1 MDRRKDLAVALA
13 IAALGAAI
21 VILAF
26 DISVGRIRDPLG
38 TRAMPII
45 VGSLILVGGAALAA
59 RRLLRWRQEPTMVT
73 TEGKADEQP
82 SLPASTWRAMVV
94 WGLCFGYVVLLPSAG
109 FLLLTPPLIAAGLWV
124 LRLREPVKLVLI
136 SVVPV
141 AALFWLLSIV
151 LNVRLPLGPLA
162 PYLA

>member
-1 MDRRKDLAVALA
+1 MDRRKDLVVALA

-26 DISVGRIRDPLG
+26 DIPVGRIRDPIG
-38 TRAMPII
+38 TRAMPVI
-45 VGSLILVGGAALAA
+45 VGSLIFAGGAALAA
-59 RRLLRWRQEPTMVT
+59 RRLLRWRHEPTMVDT
-73 TEGKADEQP
+73 DGKADEQP
-82 SLPASTWRAMVV
+82 SLPASTWRAMAV
-94 WGLCFGYVVLLPSAG
+94 WALCFGYVVFLPGAG

-124 LRLREPVKLVLI
+124 LRLREPVTLVLI

-141 AALFWLLSIV
+141 ALLFWLLSIV